1 MSLLRVENVTKNFGG
16 LTAVSDVSFEVEGG
30 EIVGLIGPNGAGKT
44 TLFNVI
50 NGFYKPTRGSII
62 FKGENVSG
70 KKTHKLCK
78 RGMART
84 FQVVK
89 PLQRLSVLD
98 NVIASSFVRA
108 RSHKK
113 AKEIAREVLEFT
125 NLADDAD
132 VISKGLPLGKRKRLE
147 IARALATRPELL
159 LLDESF
165 AGLNPSELNESIEI
179 VRNIKKK
186 GITIL
191 IIEHHMKVIMSLS
204 DRVVVLSYGEKIAHG
219 TPHEIG
225 SNSIVIEAY
234 LGTPHD
240 GGENA

>member
-1 MSLLRVENVTKNFGG
+1 MSLLRIDNVTKIFGG
-16 LTAVSDVSFEVEGG
+16 LTAVSNVSFEVEKG

-62 FKGENVSG
+62 FKDENVSG

-98 NVIASSFVRA
+98 NVIASAYVRETT
-108 RSHKK
+108 HKK
-113 AKEIAREVLEFT
+113 ARNVAMEVLEFT
-125 NLADDAD
+125 NLAADAH

-147 IARALATRPELL
+147 IARALATKPDLL

-179 VRNIKKK
+179 VKKIKEN

-191 IIEHHMKVIMSLS
+191 IIEHHMKIIMSIS

-219 TPHEIG
+219 TPAEIG
-225 SNSIVIEAY
+225 ADEIVIEAY
-234 LGTPHD
+234 LGVAHE
-240 GGENA
+240 GGSNA